1 MIRFTLRHLIRHWH
15 WNLTTFLTL
24 ALGSTILISL
34 SGYESVTS
42 NEDLDQAL
50 NLASPAGR
58 SLLITG
64 SSFAFDA
71 ALDQNLKNSLGTA
84 FKERVEI
91 RHATLQTNPRFAAQL
106 TVSRIDVYSFDPI
119 AGHIRLV
126 EGRLPESIRLNEAV
140 GLAPPLVEAMI
151 GAGVA
156 EEAGY
161 QVGDRITVSLYH
173 RFEIVGIIEP
183 LDSNDD
189 AWGGDLSA
197 FQITDDGALKK
208 DALPLIITPTSMRAN
223 ILQPIF
229 PHQTYWRIIL
239 DREHLRSEQV
249 EDLRLNLLNF
259 KSQAGTH
266 GVALTGDLI
275 RILED
280 HQARLIPL
288 HTIFFLLYLQSA
300 LILLFALAAL
310 AFTRDQASQME
321 LSAYAARGASPWQ
334 ANGPTALEA
343 LIVSVAATLFCST
356 ALAQVLI
363 LLWHH
368 DNNTLSLYPFAN
380 STWLVAAILTGAG
393 WLAMTLPI
401 FFASRREALREG
413 RPQKSW
419 VQKYSLDVY
428 LFAFGG
434 LLFWQLGQSGSF
446 ITHQLKNNSHLFDPL
461 LIAGPSL
468 MLTASAMLAI
478 RVLPILARSAARA
491 VSGLHSPI
499 LHLSFLHMT
508 HDCRGAG
515 WVLLITGMV
524 SAQVTFNLL
533 FVDML
538 SSHTGMMEAS
548 LLDEGL
554 SKAMWLNTLTLILF
568 TVSLFFGLIQFL
580 LRKRLED
587 FQVLRTLGFSQRQG
601 WFVLH
606 IEFFSCLLLGL
617 SAGTILG
624 LGFFFILFAYMT
636 QALGNVVIKPPV
648 VNWWAL
654 AGLDALLLFIFG
666 AALLLP
672 RIRMSAHELWI
683 TLHDNE

>member
-1 MIRFTLRHLIRHWH
+1 MIRITLRHLIRHWRL
-15 WNLTTFLTL
+15 NVTTFLTL
-24 ALGSTILISL
+24 TLGSTILISL

-42 NEDLDQAL
+42 NQDLDLTL

-58 SLLITG
+58 SLLISG
-64 SSFAFDA
+64 SSSAFDA

-119 AGHIRLV
+119 AGHIRLI
-126 EGRLPESIRLNEAV
+126 EGRYPETIHLYEAV

-151 GAGVA
+151 GAGA
-156 EEAGY
+156 AAEAGY
-161 QVGDRITVSLYH
+161 QVGDRIPVSLYH

-197 FQITDDGALKK
+197 FQLTDDGALKR
-208 DALPLIITPTSMRAN
+208 DALPLIIKPTSMRAN
-223 ILQPIF
+223 LLQPIF

-259 KSQAGTH
+259 ESQAGTH

-275 RILED
+275 QILED

-288 HTIFFLLYLQSA
+288 HTIFFLLCLQSA
-300 LILLFALAAL
+300 LILLFALATL
-310 AFTRDQASQME
+310 AFTRDQASQIE
-321 LSAYAARGASPWQ
+321 LSAYAARGASLWQ
-334 ANGPTALEA
+334 TISPTTLEA
-343 LIVSVAATLFCST
+343 LIVSVPATLFCSP

-363 LLWHH
+363 LLWQP
-368 DNNTLSLYPFAN
+368 DSNTVSPYPFAG
-380 STWLVAAILTGAG
+380 STWLIAAILTGAG

-401 FFASRREALREG
+401 FFAARRETPREG
-413 RPQKSW
+413 RPQRSW
-419 VQKYSLDVY
+419 MQKYSLDVY

-446 ITHQLKNNSHLFDPL
+446 ITHQLKNNSHLFDPW

-478 RVLPILARSAARA
+478 RVLPILARSAAQA
-491 VSGLHSPI
+491 VSRLHSPI

-508 HDCRGAG
+508 HDGRGAG

-524 SAQVTFNLL
+524 SAQVIFNLL

-538 SSHTGMMEAS
+538 ASNTGMMEAS
-548 LLDEGL
+548 FLDEGL
-554 SKAMWLNTLTLILF
+554 RKAMWLNTLTLILF
-568 TVSLFFGLIQFL
+568 TVSLFFVLIQFI

-587 FQVLRTLGFSQRQG
+587 VQVLYRLGFSQRQG

-606 IEFFSCLLLGL
+606 IEFFFCLLLGL

-624 LGFFFILFAYMT
+624 LGFFFVLFDYVI
-636 QALGNVVIKPPV
+636 QALGNVVINPPP

-654 AGLDALLLFIFG
+654 AGLDALLLFLFG

-683 TLHDNE
+683 TLDDNE